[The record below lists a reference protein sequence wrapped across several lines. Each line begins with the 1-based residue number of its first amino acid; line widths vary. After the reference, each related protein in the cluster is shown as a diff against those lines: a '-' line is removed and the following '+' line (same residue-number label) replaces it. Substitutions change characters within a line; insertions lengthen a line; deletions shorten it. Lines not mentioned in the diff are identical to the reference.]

1 MLRVGLIGAGFMGT
15 FHAAGWSRTPAGLAG
30 INSFYPDRGE
40 ALARR
45 YGARL
50 YESLDALL
58 DAVDVL
64 DVCTPTYLHHEM
76 VLKAAAAGKHVICEK
91 PLARTISQAEEMI
104 LACREAGVKLLVG
117 HVVRFF
123 PQYAQ
128 AKAIVSGGEI
138 GRVGVIRLTRA
149 SSHPERPY
157 DNWFLDPARSGG
169 MMLDLM
175 LHDFDY
181 ARWIAGEVES
191 VFAKKVSSH
200 YPGVPGDYGL
210 AILRHTDGALSH
222 IEGGWVYPPPM
233 FRTSLEIAGEHGLI
247 ELPAEGSQPL
257 GLYLHRTEG
266 DDPVIKG
273 VPLSPLA
280 EDPYTTEL
288 RHFYDVLV
296 HDVTPRIT
304 AEDALAALRIAF
316 AAIRSAET
324 GRRVALEEVH

>member
-15 FHAAGWSRTPAGLAG
+15 VHAAGWSRTPAGLAG

-40 ALARR
+40 TLARR

-91 PLARTISQAEEMI
+91 PLARTISQAEEM
-104 LACREAGVKLLVG
+104 LQACREAGVKLLVG

-123 PQYAQ
+123 PQYAH
-128 AKAIVSGGEI
+128 AKAIVSRGEI

-149 SSHPERPY
+149 SSRPERPY
-157 DNWFLDPARSGG
+157 DNWFLDPTRSGG

-191 VFAKKVSSH
+191 VFAKKVSSR
-200 YPGVPGDYGL
+200 YPDVPGDYGL
-210 AILRHTDGALSH
+210 AILRHTSGALSH

-266 DDPVIKG
+266 DDPVTKG

-288 RHFYDVLV
+288 KHFYDVLV

-316 AAIRSAET
+316 AAIQSAET
-324 GRRVALEEVH
+324 GRRVAIEEVH